1 MVELP
6 QNVNPRA
13 ANREL
18 EFDAEKD
25 NWDMSVQY
33 RLFPDRDIRLFVE
46 GDNLGVE
53 PSDQRFNGSDPNLYI
68 RRYETIGTR
77 YIAGIR
83 GSFLIYP

>member
-25 NWDMSVQY
+25 NRDMSVQY

-46 GDNLGVE
+46 GDNLGDE

-83 GSFLIYP
+83 GSF